1 MYYTVSQIAS
11 KLNVNPETVRRW
23 IREGKLNAITS
34 SCRKKGS
41 RIDEK
46 SLSDFL
52 DKNPRYKISAEPI
65 NLQKSNMYQR
75 FREIRMRVD
84 AIEKLVSEIDNLL
97 ESL

>member
-1 MYYTVSQIAS
+1 MYYTVLQIAS

-23 IREGKLNAITS
+23 IREGRLKAIKS

-52 DKNPRYKISAEPI
+52 DKNQRYKISAEPI
-65 NLQKSNMYQR
+65 NLQKSNTYQHL
-75 FREIRMRVD
+75 REIRMRVET
-84 AIEKLVSEIDNLL
+84 IEKLVSEINDLL
-97 ESL
+97 EDL